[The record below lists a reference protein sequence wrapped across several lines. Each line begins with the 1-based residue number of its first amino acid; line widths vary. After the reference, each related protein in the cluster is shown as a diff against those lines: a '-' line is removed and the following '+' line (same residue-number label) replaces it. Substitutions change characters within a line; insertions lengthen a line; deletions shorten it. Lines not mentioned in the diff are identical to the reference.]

1 MWGDGSEAGVDAWRL
16 AGWDFGGVAGVADLD
31 WRELL
36 SLVAKLVS
44 TRAITQGFPPALGFR
59 LITSIHLRGE

>member
-16 AGWDFGGVAGVADLD
+16 AGWDFGGGLAWADVD

-36 SLVAKLVS
+36 SLVAKRVS
-44 TRAITQGFPPALGFR
+44 TRAITQGFRAR
-59 LITSIHLRGE
+59 S